1 MNTLC
6 RHSHAIQPQYLKIP
20 AIKKMEL
27 IAQLTLKRDIDTI
40 LDECCE
46 IESDHRPVSRK
57 ELVQLKS
64 KYVDKGKVADKQ
76 NITDILR
83 LSETRD

>member
-1 MNTLC
+1 M
-6 RHSHAIQPQYLKIP
+6 RIP

-27 IAQLTLKRDIDTI
+27 IAQLTLKRDIDAI
-40 LDECCE
+40 LDEYDE
-46 IESDHRPVSRK
+46 IQLDHRPIRRK
-57 ELVQLKS
+57 DLVHLQS
-64 KYVDKGKVADKQ
+64 KYCSKGKVADIQ